1 MEFCESIINSALY
14 HFAKKALWYI
24 PSGRFGSV
32 SGGNCSGFCSRPS
45 RTSANSPRN
54 RLAAEMLTRDRVE
67 EKAKVIRMM
76 NMATQT
82 VTSEV
87 ERARGANREKVL
99 NVSRGLLSKYIEPAL
114 MRNRQAVE
122 RVGQS
127 LLSRYIEPMREKN
140 MEKMERCYV
149 KMRDEC
155 ERTLMAVRHKQEL
168 LETLNPEKVLKQ
180 GYAIVAGKISPGSV
194 VKITTM
200 TQEVEAEVKKV
211 EGRKITNNK

>member
-1 MEFCESIINSALY
+1 
-14 HFAKKALWYI
+14 
-24 PSGRFGSV
+24 
-32 SGGNCSGFCSRPS
+32 
-45 RTSANSPRN
+45 
-54 RLAAEMLTRDRVE
+54 
-67 EKAKVIRMM
+67 
-76 NMATQT
+76 
-82 VTSEV
+82 
-87 ERARGANREKVL
+87 
-99 NVSRGLLSKYIEPAL
+99 
-114 MRNRQAVE
+114 
-122 RVGQS
+122 
-127 LLSRYIEPMREKN
+127 

-211 EGRKITNNK
+211 EGRKNN